1 MTFELLLPFVSAFS
15 LILIRVGA
23 AFMMIPFM
31 GGSMVPAKFRI
42 GAAAVVSIL
51 LTSLSGPVETQS
63 VIQLALAG
71 TGEFAMGLAIGLVVR
86 LTLVAAEIAGGVAG
100 LQMGF
105 SFSRVADPMTNES
118 STVIANIMRMIGLFV
133 IVAMDGHH
141 MIIAGLGQSLTTAPP
156 GTVLPRAAYAA
167 TAVPLLSSI
176 TTTGVR
182 MAAPVV
188 VALLLTNASIGLLAR
203 AAPQLNLLIMG
214 FAMAILVG
222 MWMLAHTVWPSFSLF
237 VQQVQNIPQMIS
249 AVVGA

>member
-1 MTFELLLPFVSAFS
+1 MLLPFVASFT

-23 AFMMIPFM
+23 AFMLIPMLGGAMIP
-31 GGSMVPAKFRI
+31 GRVRI
-42 GAAAVVSIL
+42 GLAAVVSIL
-51 LTSLSGPVETQS
+51 LTTLSGPVETQG
-63 VIQLALAG
+63 VIELALAG
-71 TGEFAMGLAIGLVVR
+71 TGEFALGLAIGLVVR

-118 STVIANIMRMIGLFV
+118 STVIANIMRMLGLF
-133 IVAMDGHH
+133 IILALDGHH
-141 MIIAGLGQSLTTAPP
+141 MILGALAQSLNTAPP
-156 GTVLPRAAYAA
+156 GAVLPRAAYAA
-167 TAVPLLSSI
+167 TAFPLLSSVM
-176 TTTGVR
+176 TTGVR

-222 MWMLAHTVWPSFSLF
+222 MWMLAHTVWPGFSLF
-237 VQQVQNIPQMIS
+237 VQRVQSIPQLLQ